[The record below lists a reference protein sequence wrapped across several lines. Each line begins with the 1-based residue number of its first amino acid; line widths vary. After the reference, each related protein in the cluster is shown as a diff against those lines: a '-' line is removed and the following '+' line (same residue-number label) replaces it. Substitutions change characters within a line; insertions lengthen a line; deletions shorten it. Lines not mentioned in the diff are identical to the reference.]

1 MHQPHS
7 PVRREGV
14 TREGILDRKAVLAKL
29 QNWLDAVMPVTALN
43 LTHKIKVEP
52 FPAVLAE
59 TRDGNAERD
68 GNVAHDVHAPG
79 SSSRVAHL
87 RAAAALPHSA
97 DKPDEFEAPGNR
109 RSVSTA
115 PTKNCCLNAAP
126 NFLLALEYL
135 AVRSLRLEPPFF
147 DRIRFDSGDFR
158 SLRIAELM
166 LSAKVAAQRVRE
178 TKQPFRL
185 NPMAPR
191 ERRIVHLAL
200 KDFADIRTTS
210 EGIGEERQV
219 VIIPGRHK
227 KIIFAYARKVPVA
240 RASACVHFPQYLN
253 VNLIRSATEI
263 APLR

>member
-7 PVRREGV
+7 PVRREGAA
-14 TREGILDRKAVLAKL
+14 REAILDRKTVLASL
-29 QNWLDAVMPVTALN
+29 QRWLDAVMPATALN
-43 LTHKIKVEP
+43 LTHTIKVEQS
-52 FPAVLAE
+52 PAASPKA
-59 TRDGNAERD
+59 RDGNAERD
-68 GNVAHDVHAPG
+68 GNVAHDIPAPK
-79 SSSRVAHL
+79 SSSRDGASS
-87 RAAAALPHSA
+87 AATARSA
-97 DKPDEFEAPGNR
+97 SLSSDKPDEFERPEIVVIFDGPDKELLLERGAE
-109 RSVSTA
+109 
-115 PTKNCCLNAAP
+115 L
-126 NFLLALEYL
+126 LLALEYL

-200 KDFADIRTTS
+200 KDLAGIRTTS

-219 VIIPGRHK
+219 VILPIPEP
-227 KIIFAYARKVPVA
+227 RK
-240 RASACVHFPQYLN
+240 
-253 VNLIRSATEI
+253 
-263 APLR
+263 

>member
-1 MHQPHS
+1 MQQPHS
-7 PVRREGV
+7 PVRREAT

-29 QNWLDAVMPVTALN
+29 QTWLDALMPATALN
-43 LTHKIKVEP
+43 LTYTINVEQ
-52 FPAVLAE
+52 FPAAAPRP
-59 TRDGNAERD
+59 RDGNGELD
-68 GNVAHDVHAPG
+68 GNVAHDIHSPKSTSRDGA
-79 SSSRVAHL
+79 SSAAAA
-87 RAAAALPHSA
+87 RAAA
-97 DKPDEFEAPGNR
+97 DKPEEFERPEIIVIFDGPDKEFLLERGAE
-109 RSVSTA
+109 
-115 PTKNCCLNAAP
+115 L
-126 NFLLALEYL
+126 LLALEYV

-200 KDFADIRTTS
+200 KDLAGIRTTS

-219 VIIPGRHK
+219 VILPIPEP
-227 KIIFAYARKVPVA
+227 RK
-240 RASACVHFPQYLN
+240 
-253 VNLIRSATEI
+253 
-263 APLR
+263 

>member
-7 PVRREGV
+7 PIRRDGAS
-14 TREGILDRKAVLAKL
+14 REGILDRKAVLARL
-29 QNWLDAVMPVTALN
+29 QQWLDAVMPATAMN
-43 LTHKIKVEP
+43 LTYKINVEP
-52 FPAVLAE
+52 SPAASP
-59 TRDGNAERD
+59 TPRSGNADRD
-68 GNVAHDVHAPG
+68 GNVAHDANA
-79 SSSRVAHL
+79 SKSRGGNTS
-87 RAAAALPHSA
+87 AAAARAASPSA
-97 DKPDEFEAPGNR
+97 DKPDEFERPEIVVVFDGPDKEMLLERGAE
-109 RSVSTA
+109 
-115 PTKNCCLNAAP
+115 L
-126 NFLLALEYL
+126 LLALEYL

-200 KDFADIRTTS
+200 KDLQGIRTTS

-219 VIIPGRHK
+219 VILPVPETK
-227 KIIFAYARKVPVA
+227 K
-240 RASACVHFPQYLN
+240 
-253 VNLIRSATEI
+253 
-263 APLR
+263 